1 VLPTL
6 AGISAAKHNFA
17 TATDIFRLRPNFS
30 LNLAKNI
37 CLELATPIDV
47 NNNKYS
53 PAPVLGQSYAP
64 FSFRGSLRPYTKI
77 EKFDPKTNF

>member
-1 VLPTL
+1 LKLDPVPLRGSSVITNISVANP
-6 AGISAAKHNFA
+6 AEISAAKHNFA

-37 CLELATPIDV
+37 CLELAALIDV

-53 PAPVLGQSYAP
+53 PVLGQ
-64 FSFRGSLRPYTKI
+64 I
-77 EKFDPKTNF
+77 